1 MEFKI
6 VKMSLLSL
14 PTSVALSPHTPGTG
28 PSVLLEPASCLPAS
42 GPLHV
47 AQRALLPNLLSSAPW
62 RDLSCLNRTPYFTLV
77 V

>member
-1 MEFKI
+1 MELKI

-47 AQRALLPNLLSSAPW
+47 SQRALLPNHSSLSSIPPGE
-62 RDLSCLNRTPYFTLV
+62 TFPV
-77 V
+77 